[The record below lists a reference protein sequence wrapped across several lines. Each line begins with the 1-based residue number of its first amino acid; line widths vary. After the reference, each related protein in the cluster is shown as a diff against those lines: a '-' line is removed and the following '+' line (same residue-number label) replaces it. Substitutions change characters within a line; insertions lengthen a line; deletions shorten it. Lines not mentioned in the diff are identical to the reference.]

1 MGTLEDNKTLSQHI
15 KLSTEE
21 IIGPWVWGSLICVLL
36 KFHNSKKKKEIFTSN
51 LHKTTALILAFEVNI
66 SSINLDLGEIIKI
79 NKFGGKVR
87 RVPIRELRKM

>member
-1 MGTLEDNKTLSQHI
+1 
-15 KLSTEE
+15 
-21 IIGPWVWGSLICVLL
+21 
-36 KFHNSKKKKEIFTSN
+36 
-51 LHKTTALILAFEVNI
+51 LILAFEVNI

>member
-1 MGTLEDNKTLSQHI
+1 MGTLEDNKTFSQHI

-36 KFHNSKKKKEIFTSN
+36 KFHNSTKEKEIFTSN
-51 LHKTTALILAFEVNI
+51 LHKATALILAFEVNI

-87 RVPIRELRKM
+87 WVPIRELRKM